1 MGKLENYD
9 GAFLQV
15 RIQGKIAV
23 IELNRPPANAL
34 DIPTI
39 KEIRGAV
46 DAVNEDKDIRVAII
60 RSSNPKI
67 FCGGADISTVEDHD
81 VEAMDLLGKVIKDLL
96 LAMRGSSKIYLAEI
110 NGHCLGGGLELALG
124 CDFRFASSGSA
135 KYGLPEINLG
145 LFPGGGGIQL
155 AGRLIGQQKAF
166 RLALTGELISVD
178 KALEIGLID
187 EIFSPEQL
195 REETVKFA
203 EKIANGAMVAISNM
217 KQAVYRGLYMSIEQ
231 AFDFERQMHKQLVAT
246 EDCKEGA
253 KAYREK
259 RAPQYQGK

>member
-1 MGKLENYD
+1 MNNQEFK
-9 GAFLQV
+9 FLSV
-15 RIQGKIAV
+15 NVQGKIAV

-34 DIPTI
+34 DIPTV
-39 KEIRGAV
+39 KEIRQVV
-46 DAVNEDKDIRVAII
+46 DSINEDRNINVAVL
-60 RSSNPKI
+60 RSANPKI

-81 VEAMDLLGKVIKDLL
+81 VEGMDLLGKVIKDLF
-96 LAMRGSSKIYLAEI
+96 LAMRGGSKIFLAEI
-110 NGHCLGGGLELALG
+110 GGHCLGGGLELALG
-124 CDFRFASSGSA
+124 CDFRFASSGNA

-178 KALEIGLID
+178 KALEYGLID

-195 REETVKFA
+195 GEEVMKFA
-203 EKIANGAMVAISNM
+203 EKIANSPMVAVSNM

-231 AFDFERQMHKQLVAT
+231 GFDLERQMHKQLVAT
-246 EDCKEGA
+246 EDCKEGVS
-253 KAYREK
+253 AYREK
-259 RAPQYQGK
+259 RAPKFQGK